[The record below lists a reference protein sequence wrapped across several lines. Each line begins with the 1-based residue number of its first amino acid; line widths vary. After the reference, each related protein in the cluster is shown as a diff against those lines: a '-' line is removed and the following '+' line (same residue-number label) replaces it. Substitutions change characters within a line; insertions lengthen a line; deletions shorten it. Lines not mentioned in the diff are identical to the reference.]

1 MQILGKNVQL
11 AKTQS
16 TRRHT
21 QTDRDNHYSIKNHYY
36 DEYNLTYLT
45 FVIHILRIYCNAA
58 DIGVMLMSVFSVMG
72 AFGHDSA
79 FLYFHPD
86 QQAFLGA
93 REHCWVK
100 DVSWD

>member
-1 MQILGKNVQL
+1 
-11 AKTQS
+11 
-16 TRRHT
+16 
-21 QTDRDNHYSIKNHYY
+21 
-36 DEYNLTYLT
+36 
-45 FVIHILRIYCNAA
+45 
-58 DIGVMLMSVFSVMG
+58 MSVFSVMG

-100 DVSWD
+100 GVSWD